1 MLGIYANY
9 LDVHFGLISLITGAT
24 MRSRQA
30 FKSNTNILSSGQR
43 VLHVSR
49 HYRTVYVGLD
59 IRHWGQ
65 GTGVTLEQIA
75 SNRLERTS
83 PNCAGS
89 DAR

>member
-1 MLGIYANY
+1 MLAIYANY
-9 LDVHFGLISLITGAT
+9 LDVHFGLISLVAGGTL
-24 MRSRQA
+24 RSRRA
-30 FKSNTNILSSGQR
+30 VKSNTNILSSGQR

-59 IRHWGQ
+59 IRHRGE
-65 GTGVTLEQIA
+65 GVGITPEQIV

-83 PNCAGS
+83 PNCASS